1 MLNLLLALC
10 CWVLLSSTAAWCLQ
24 RAARRFSALS
34 NWPALAPLL
43 LLVSVL
49 PFLPWPHSAVHLPK
63 HWSEQLDH
71 GISPFLALPAHPGW
85 VEQQPLQALLP
96 QLATLLLALGSL
108 ISLWLMA
115 RQWRLWRALYQLS
128 APLPL
133 QALQPVVQDDP
144 ALQRLL
150 AQYPA
155 LQLQQLPNTG
165 SPFVSGIRRL
175 ELWLP
180 EWFWQLTP
188 AQQKLLLWHEL
199 KHLQRRD
206 PLWLLCWRL
215 LCALFWFNPALRLLE
230 RHFQQAMETQVDGW
244 VLAQKPKQRALY
256 ARTLLQAIRAQH
268 QATPAGRWL
277 QASAGS
283 GCGAV
288 LQHRLG
294 QIMQP
299 GRVLSRWQRRLII
312 TAICA
317 LCLPAWAIKTELTGL
332 APAQWLAPLVQGKVG
347 SWYGEVHSFRQN
359 KPHNGVDVIA
369 ARGTSVQAVAA
380 GRVLLAGTGS
390 LHANLGNVVL
400 LDHGGGYQ
408 SMFAHLDRVDVQPG
422 QQVDAGQEI
431 GTLGNSGRTTGPHLH
446 LELLLNGQRIDPAT
460 VLPLDQLQGATGE

>member
-1 MLNLLLALC
+1 MLNLLLALF
-10 CWVLLSSTAAWCLQ
+10 CWVLLSTSAAWCLQ

-34 NWPALAPLL
+34 DWPALAPLL
-43 LLVSVL
+43 LLVTLL
-49 PFLPWPHSAVHLPK
+49 PFLPWPDSTVHLPL
-63 HWSEQLDH
+63 HWSQQLDH
-71 GISPFLALPAHPGW
+71 GVSPLLALPAHPGW

-96 QLATLLLALGSL
+96 ELATLLLALGSL
-108 ISLWLMA
+108 ISLCLMA

-128 APLPL
+128 TPLPV

-155 LQLQQLPNTG
+155 LQLQQLPNSG
-165 SPFVSGIRRL
+165 SPFVSGIRRAV
-175 ELWLP
+175 LWLP

-188 AQQKLLLWHEL
+188 PQQQLLLWHEL

-215 LCALFWFNPALRLLE
+215 LCALCWFNPALRLLE
-230 RHFQQAMETQVDGW
+230 RHFQQAMEMQVDGW
-244 VLAQKPKQRALY
+244 VLAQKSGQRALY
-256 ARTLLQAIRAQH
+256 AKTLLQAIRAQ
-268 QATPAGRWL
+268 QQPTSAGRWL
-277 QASAGS
+277 QASAGIGS
-283 GCGAV
+283 GAM

-299 GRVLSRWQRRLII
+299 GRALSCWQRRLVIVG
-312 TAICA
+312 ICT

-332 APAQWLAPLVQGKVG
+332 APSQWLAPLMQGKVG
-347 SWYGEVHSFRQN
+347 SWYGEVHNFRQN

-369 ARGTSVQAVAA
+369 ARGTSLQAVAA

-422 QQVDAGQEI
+422 QQVDAGQVI